1 MRIRLPAVLSAL
13 AAALLASA
21 GMTGAASAAE
31 PMNLML
37 NWTPTADHAPIYF
50 AKAKGWYTEAGID
63 LTIEAGKGSALSA
76 QRVGSGGANLGIAD
90 LPTAIQA
97 VGKGADLKAVMVI
110 YANSPQGFYWLK
122 SSGINA
128 PKDFAGR
135 KIGNPPGDAARLMWP
150 AFAKKTGIDP
160 AAVNFVNLSP
170 QAKVG
175 ALKSKSVDIISDFYN
190 EHDLKVREFGPDLG
204 FVAWRDIGVN
214 VYGNSLM
221 VNGAYL
227 AANPERI
234 RKFAAVTQRAYSACV
249 KDFAPCLDALTAS
262 VSGLS
267 PDNQRDQWGRIKQLM
282 RDDTTT
288 KVALG
293 AFDGARVKADY
304 ELVQSLIGLDKPFD
318 PARLYTNDYL
328 DKGVRMPAE

>member
-1 MRIRLPAVLSAL
+1 MRARASSVFFSAL
-13 AAALLASA
+13 CALGLA
-21 GMTGAASAAE
+21 GTASAAD

-63 LTIEAGKGSALSA
+63 LSIEAGKGSALSA

-97 VGKGADLKAVMVI
+97 VGKGADLKAIMVI

-122 SSGINA
+122 SSGING
-128 PKDFAGR
+128 PKDFVGR

-160 AAVNFVNLSP
+160 AGVNFVNLSP

-204 FVAWRDIGVN
+204 FVAWRTVGVN
-214 VYGNSLM
+214 VYGNSLF
-221 VNGAYL
+221 VNGAYQK
-227 AANPERI
+227 ANPERV
-234 RKFAAVTQRAYSACV
+234 RKFAAVTQRAYAACV

-262 VSGLS
+262 VSGLT
-267 PDNQRDQWGRIKQLM
+267 PDNQRDQWERIKQLM

-288 KVALG
+288 GVALG
-293 AFDGARVKADY
+293 AFDGARVKTDY
-304 ELVQSLIGLDKPFD
+304 ELVKEMIGIEKAFE
-318 PARLYTNDYL
+318 PATLFTNEYL
-328 DKGVRMPAE
+328 DKSVRMSN

>member
-1 MRIRLPAVLSAL
+1 
-13 AAALLASA
+13 
-21 GMTGAASAAE
+21 
-31 PMNLML
+31 ML

-63 LTIEAGKGSALSA
+63 LTIEAGKGSALSS
-76 QRVGSGGANLGIAD
+76 QRVGSGGANIGIAD

-97 VGKGADLKAVMVI
+97 VGKGADLKAIMVI

-122 SSGINA
+122 SSGING
-128 PKDFAGR
+128 PKDFIGR

-150 AFAKKTGIDP
+150 AFAKKVGIDP
-160 AAVNFVNLSP
+160 AGVNFVNISP
-170 QAKVG
+170 PAKVG

-190 EHDLKVREFGPDLG
+190 EHDLKVREFGADLG
-204 FVAWRDIGVN
+204 FLPWRSVGVN
-214 VYGNSLM
+214 VYGNSL
-221 VNGAYL
+221 VANGAYL
-227 AANPERI
+227 TANPERVK
-234 RKFAAVTQRAYSACV
+234 KFAAVTQRAYAACV
-249 KDFAPCLDALTAS
+249 KDFAPCLEALTAS

-267 PDNQRDQWGRIKQLM
+267 PDNQRDQWERIKQLM

-304 ELVQSLIGLDKPFD
+304 DLVQSLIGLDKPFE
-318 PARLYTNDYL
+318 PAALFTNDYL
-328 DKGVRMPAE
+328 DKTVRMTAQ

>member
-1 MRIRLPAVLSAL
+1 MRARASSVFFSAL
-13 AAALLASA
+13 CALGLA
-21 GMTGAASAAE
+21 GTASAAD

-63 LTIEAGKGSALSA
+63 LSIEAGKGSALSA

-97 VGKGADLKAVMVI
+97 VGKGADLKAIMVI

-122 SSGINA
+122 SSGING
-128 PKDFAGR
+128 PKDFVGR

-160 AAVNFVNLSP
+160 AGVNFVNLSP

-204 FVAWRDIGVN
+204 FVAWRTVGVN
-214 VYGNSLM
+214 VYGNSLF

-227 AANPERI
+227 KANPERV
-234 RKFAAVTQRAYSACV
+234 RKFAAVTQRAYAACV

-262 VSGLS
+262 VSGLT
-267 PDNQRDQWGRIKQLM
+267 PDNQRDQWERIKQLM

-288 KVALG
+288 GVALG
-293 AFDGARVKADY
+293 AFDGARVKTDY
-304 ELVQSLIGLDKPFD
+304 ELVKEMIGVEKAFE
-318 PARLYTNDYL
+318 PATLFTNEYL
-328 DKGVRMPAE
+328 DKSVRMSN